1 MYALRR
7 PQGTDVP
14 PFSFEHESLDYSLD
28 MLPTRGVGGVVRAPS
43 STLCTRSLEQA
54 AETF

>member
-1 MYALRR
+1 MYVLRR

-14 PFSFEHESLDYSLD
+14 PFSFERESLDYSLD
-28 MLPTRGVGGVVRAPS
+28 MLPTQGAGGVDRAPS